1 MMNRVNDYIMIQN
14 LIPAQVCKFLIKEN
28 SLPEKKWSKHS
39 WYSYGK
45 EDSYSLPDKELDI
58 IEATFEE
65 FPQLLNYL
73 REAVHNYQQK
83 YSSPKDEIK
92 TRWIKHISPPRINR
106 YKVGTKMRA
115 HYDHIHSLF
124 DGDLRGVPI
133 LSFVGLLNDN
143 YKGGEFMCRNKKIK
157 LKRGDILM
165 FPSNFMYPHEVKE
178 VTKGIRYSF
187 VGWAF

>member
-1 MMNRVNDYIMIQN
+1 M
-14 LIPAQVCKFLIKEN
+14 K
-28 SLPEKKWSKHS
+28 
-39 WYSYGK
+39 
-45 EDSYSLPDKELDI
+45 
-58 IEATFEE
+58 
-65 FPQLLNYL
+65 
-73 REAVHNYQQK
+73 
-83 YSSPKDEIK
+83 
-92 TRWIKHISPPRINR
+92 
-106 YKVGTKMRA
+106 A
-115 HYDHIHSLF
+115 HYDHIYSLF
-124 DGDLRGVPI
+124 DGKLRGVPI